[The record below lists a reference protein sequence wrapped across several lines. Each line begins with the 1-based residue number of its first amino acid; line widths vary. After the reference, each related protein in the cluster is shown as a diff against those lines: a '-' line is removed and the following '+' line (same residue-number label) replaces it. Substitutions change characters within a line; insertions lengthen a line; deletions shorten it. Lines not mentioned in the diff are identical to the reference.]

1 MIQEKWIIEEN
12 TLFDQQIIDQQNE
25 NARLDQQILDQ
36 QNENA
41 IMREV
46 LHQSLLTSKK
56 NAKSYSG

>member
-12 TLFDQQIIDQQNE
+12 L
-25 NARLDQQILDQ
+25 RLDQLILDQ

-46 LHQSLLTSKK
+46 LNQSLLTSKK